1 MKTKINKES
10 RDLLIA
16 LCIGNGTISNNNV
29 LKLSHSIKQEEY
41 LKWKIKQLNNCG
53 LRNCGIKSSTTGFNK
68 GKTVCYTQ
76 LNIIPFI
83 KLLRKIMYKPVKNY
97 TKLINRLNDKGLA
110 IWYLDNG
117 SINNRVNKDG
127 TYHGFYIRISTC
139 LPKIQC
145 EEIIN
150 ALYNKFGVKFY
161 TFHDGKREDSFSL
174 CCGTKE
180 GRKFLR
186 IILPTVKEIP
196 TMLYKVLPKMEEMH
210 NTDKHS
216 EDIV

>member
-53 LRNCGIKSSTTGFNK
+53 LRNCGIKSSTAGFNK

-127 TYHGFYIRISTC
+127 SYHGFYIRISTC